1 MSQVRNGDKVRV
13 HYTGKFEDG
22 DVFDSSEG
30 ADPLEFIVGI
40 GQVIPGFDQ
49 AVVGMAIGE
58 SKAIVIPAPEAYGE
72 RNPDLVQTI
81 NREQFSL
88 GGIVPAVG
96 MSIEM
101 QTSEGSI
108 PLVITELNEASVTL
122 DANHPLAGRDLHFDL
137 MLVAIEG

>member
-40 GQVIPGFDQ
+40 EQVFPGFDQ